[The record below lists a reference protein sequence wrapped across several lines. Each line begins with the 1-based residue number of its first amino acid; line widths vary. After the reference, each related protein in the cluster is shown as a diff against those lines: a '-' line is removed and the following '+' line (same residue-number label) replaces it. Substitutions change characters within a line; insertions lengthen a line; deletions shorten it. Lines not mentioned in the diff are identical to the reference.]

1 MLLFNISIIQNG
13 RFFENY
19 SFPLKMVL
27 DYYCS
32 KNKDYGQ
39 DINEKQYKINELV
52 RFMSRS
58 FFFLFVLINSLKILS
73 LKVTRIITF

>member
-39 DINEKQYKINELV
+39 DINEKQ
-52 RFMSRS
+52 
-58 FFFLFVLINSLKILS
+58 
-73 LKVTRIITF
+73 